1 MSADP
6 EVLQTVRLRI
16 PSMDCATEEAEI
28 RKALDPID
36 GIRSVRFQLAARTIE
51 ITASQTRLVQVV
63 ETIRSAG
70 FHPEALPSR
79 GSAANVESRQDGRR
93 ELMRLSAALVL
104 AIFAEGIAYFGG
116 DGMHWRALE
125 SLCAVAAIALSGL
138 GTYKKGLN
146 ALARVKLNINGLMA
160 VAVTGACVIGQWPEA
175 AMVMTLYAI
184 AELIEARAVDRARN
198 AIQGLLQLTPETAD
212 VRQPDGSWASQ
223 PVKAVPLQAVVRV
236 VPGGRVP
243 LDGVVAKG
251 SGAVNQAPITG
262 ESLPVDKN
270 PGDVVYAGTINEH
283 AELEIS
289 VTAAASDTTLARIIH
304 AVEQAQG
311 TRAPT
316 QRLVDRFAAFYTPG
330 VFVLAL
336 AVAIGAPLLLDWTWL
351 AAFYK
356 ALVLLVVACPCAL
369 VIATPVSVVSAL
381 ASAARWGVLIKG
393 GTYVEEARKIRFVAV
408 DKTGTITEGKPT
420 MVAFEVLKGEPD
432 HVARLAAS
440 LASRSDHPVSR
451 AIAQGLKVQGL
462 AVDQFQALAGRG
474 TRGSVE
480 GEVLHLGN
488 HRLVEELGLCSAE
501 LEAKLQGHEAQG
513 RTVTLLVSATQ
524 VLALFAVA
532 DSIKPTSREAIAT
545 LASMNVSIVMLTGDN
560 QCTAQTIATQAGLSE
575 ARGDLLPED
584 KLAAIRELRSK
595 GPTAMIGDGINDAPA
610 LTESDIGIAMGVAG
624 ADIAIESAD
633 VVIMNDDLRRIP
645 DLLRL
650 SKRTHAV
657 LWQNIALALG
667 IKVVF
672 LYLAIFDDASMWMAV
687 FADMGASLLVVA
699 NGLRL
704 LGRGDNAA

>member
-1 MSADP
+1 MPADAKS
-6 EVLQTVRLRI
+6 LQTARLCI
-16 PSMDCATEEAEI
+16 PSMDCAAEEAEI

-36 GIRSVRFQLAARTIE
+36 GIRNLRFQLGARTLE
-51 ITASQTRLVQVV
+51 ITASEVGLTQAV
-63 ETIRSAG
+63 ESIRSAG
-70 FHPEALPSR
+70 FQTETLSTQ
-79 GSAANVESRQDGRR
+79 GSAANVEYSQDRRR
-93 ELMRLSAALVL
+93 ELTKLIAALVL
-104 AIFAEGIAYFGG
+104 AILAEGIAYFGSG
-116 DGMHWRALE
+116 DMQWRAVE
-125 SLCAVAAIALSGL
+125 MLCAVAAIALSGL
-138 GTYKKGLN
+138 GTYRKGLS
-146 ALARVKLNINGLMA
+146 ALAHFKLNINALMA
-160 VAVTGACVIGQWPEA
+160 VAVTGAFLIGQWPEA

-198 AIQGLLQLTPETAD
+198 AIQGLLQLTPEIAE
-212 VRQPDGSWASQ
+212 VRQPDGSWASR
-223 PVKAVPLQAVVRV
+223 PVKAVPLQAIVRV

-243 LDGVVAKG
+243 LDGVVVIG

-262 ESLPVDKN
+262 ESLPVDKR

-283 AELEIS
+283 AELEIR
-289 VTAAASDTTLARIIH
+289 VTAAASDTMLSRIIH

-311 TRAPT
+311 TRAPA
-316 QRLVDRFAAFYTPG
+316 QRFVDRFAAFYTPS
-330 VFVLAL
+330 VFVLAV
-336 AVAIGAPLLLDWTWL
+336 AVAIGAPLLLEWTWIASL
-351 AAFYK
+351 HK

-393 GTYVEEARKIRFVAV
+393 GTYVEEARKIRIVAL

-420 MVAFEVLKGEPD
+420 MVVFEVLAGEPG
-432 HVARLAAS
+432 HVAQLAAS
-440 LASRSDHPVSR
+440 LATRSDHPVSK
-451 AIAQGLKVQGL
+451 AIAQGLKVPGF
-462 AVDQFQALAGRG
+462 AVEQFQALAGRG

-480 GEVLHLGN
+480 GEVFHFGN
-488 HRLVEELGLCSAE
+488 HRLVEELGLCSAD
-501 LEAKLQGHEAQG
+501 LEAKLQNHESQG

-524 VLALFAVA
+524 VLALIAVA
-532 DSIKPTSREAIAT
+532 DSIKSTSREAIAM
-545 LASMNVSIVMLTGDN
+545 LVGMNVSIVMLTGDN
-560 QCTAQTIATQAGLSE
+560 QRTAQTIATQAGLSE

-584 KLAAIRELRSK
+584 KLAAIRELRGK

-645 DLLRL
+645 DVLRL
-650 SKRTHAV
+650 SRRTHAV

-672 LYLAIFDDASMWMAV
+672 LYLGIFNNASMWMAV

-704 LGRGDNAA
+704 LGRGDAAA

>member
-1 MSADP
+1 MPADQ
-6 EVLQTVRLRI
+6 ELLQTARLRI
-16 PSMDCATEEAEI
+16 ANMDCATEEAEI
-28 RKALDPID
+28 RKALDRID
-36 GIRSVRFQLAARTIE
+36 GIRSLRFQLAARTLE
-51 ITASQTRLVQVV
+51 ITASEAGLAQAV
-63 ETIRSAG
+63 EAIRGSG
-70 FHPEALPSR
+70 FKPETLSTH
-79 GSAANVESRQDGRR
+79 GSAANVDSGLDGRR
-93 ELMRLSAALVL
+93 ELLRLVAALVL
-104 AIFAEGIAYFGG
+104 AMLAEGVAYFGG
-116 DGMHWRALE
+116 VGMQWRALE
-125 SLCAVAAIALSGL
+125 ILCAVAAIALSGL
-138 GTYKKGLN
+138 GTYKKGIS
-146 ALARVKLNINGLMA
+146 ALAHFKLNISALMA
-160 VAVTGACVIGQWPEA
+160 VAVTGALLIGQWPEA

-198 AIQGLLQLTPETAD
+198 AIQGLLQLTPETAE

-223 PVKAVPLQAVVRV
+223 PVKAVPLKAIFRV
-236 VPGGRVP
+236 APGGRLP
-243 LDGVVAKG
+243 LDGVVSKG
-251 SGAVNQAPITG
+251 SGTVNQAPITG

-270 PGDVVYAGTINEH
+270 PGDVVYAGTINEQ

-316 QRLVDRFAAFYTPG
+316 QRIVDRFAAFYTPS

-336 AVAIGAPLLLDWTWL
+336 VVAIGAPLLLDWTWL
-351 AAFYK
+351 AAAYK

-381 ASAARWGVLIKG
+381 ARAAKWGVLIKG
-393 GTYVEEARKIRFVAV
+393 GTYVEEARKIRFVAL
-408 DKTGTITEGKPT
+408 DKTGTITAGRPT
-420 MVAFEVLKGEPD
+420 MVAFEVLVGDPD
-432 HVARLAAS
+432 HVVRLAAS
-440 LASRSDHPVSR
+440 LASRSDHPVSK
-451 AIAQGLKVQGL
+451 AIAQGLNAPGV
-462 AVDQFQALAGRG
+462 AVEQFQALAGRG

-480 GEVLHLGN
+480 GKVFHLGN

-501 LEAKLQGHEAQG
+501 LELKLQGHEAQG
-513 RTVTLLVSATQ
+513 RTVTLLVSATE

-545 LASMNVSIVMLTGDN
+545 LAGMNVSIVMLTGDN
-560 QCTAQTIATQAGLSE
+560 QRTAQTIATQAGISE

-584 KLAAIRELRSK
+584 KLIAIRDLRRK

-610 LTESDIGIAMGVAG
+610 LAESDIGIAMGVAG

-645 DLLRL
+645 DVLRL
-650 SKRTHAV
+650 SRQTHAV

-672 LYLAIFDDASMWMAV
+672 LYLAIFDNASMWMAV

-704 LGRGDNAA
+704 LGRGDTAA